1 MDAPR
6 LGLVGWSGARTAAW
20 ELDPDLRA
28 PGQARALTRTELSA
42 WRVADPSDVD
52 DVVLMVDELVAN
64 AVVHGKGP
72 IRLRLLLDGLLLRG
86 EISDESPL
94 EPPPAPVAERHF
106 DAEDGRGLFLV
117 AMLSADSGCSGG
129 TAGKTVWFTR
139 WLSGLDAL

>member
-20 ELDPDLRA
+20 ELPADLRA
-28 PGQARALTRTELSA
+28 PGQARALTRTELAS
-42 WRVADPSDVD
+42 WRLADPEDVD

-86 EISDESPL
+86 EISDDSPL
-94 EPPPAPVAERHF
+94 EPPPPPRDERSF

-117 AMLSADSGCSGG
+117 AMLAADSGCRNDV
-129 TAGKTVWFTR
+129 AGKTVWFTR
-139 WLSGLDAL
+139 WLSGLGER